1 MPRQVP
7 IDQLK
12 AKEQAAK
19 AALEAQRKALKAAQ
33 AKRKA
38 AEHKLLQAR
47 WREIGRLADQAGLGT
62 LDLDVLPAAF
72 AYLATLAQDPDHVKH
87 WRNDTSAHCGT
98 RLQSA
103 LGAQPCPYKGRGA
116 PD

>member
-1 MPRQVP
+1 MPRQVH

-12 AKEQAAK
+12 AKEAAAK
-19 AALEAQRKALKAAQ
+19 TALEVQRKALKAAQ

-47 WREIGRLADQAGLGT
+47 WRDMGRLADQAGLGT

-72 AYLATLAQDPDHVKH
+72 ADLATLAQNPDHVQR
-87 WRNDTSAHCGT
+87 WRNTCAAHKDVVCHP
-98 RLQSA
+98 A
-103 LGAQPCPYKGRGA
+103 LSPAEHR
-116 PD
+116 

>member
-7 IDQLK
+7 IDQLQ

-19 AALEAQRKALKAAQ
+19 AALEVQRKALKAAQ

-47 WREIGRLADQAGLGT
+47 WQEIGRLADQAGLGT

-72 AYLATLAQDPDHVKH
+72 ADLAMLAHNPDHVQR
-87 WRNDTSAHCGT
+87 WRNTRAAHEEVTC
-98 RLQSA
+98 
-103 LGAQPCPYKGRGA
+103 QPAFSFAENR
-116 PD
+116 